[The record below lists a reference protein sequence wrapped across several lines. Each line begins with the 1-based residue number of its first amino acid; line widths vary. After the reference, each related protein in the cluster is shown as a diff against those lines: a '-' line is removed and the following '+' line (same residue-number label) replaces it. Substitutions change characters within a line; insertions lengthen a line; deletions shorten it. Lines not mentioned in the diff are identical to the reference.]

1 MECCGVDREVAVK
14 SFVKRAVIGLIAV
27 LGLVWLSGSVAHAAS
42 ISITTLVPDISADG
56 ECSLI
61 EAIENADADAAV
73 HADCATGGG
82 ADIIELAA
90 GATYTLTAVH
100 LATDDGNGLPIITSE
115 LTIDGRGATIVRSDA
130 DGTPDFRILHVAA
143 TGALTL
149 NDLTLLK
156 GSVNTDGTGLG
167 GGAVFNAG
175 AVVLNNVTISGNKSG
190 TDGGGIS
197 NLGGTLTIADS
208 VVSHNIVVNSG
219 GGIRNRNGDAT
230 LTNTVVSDN
239 LSTTTA
245 DAGAGGGIASIAVN
259 GNATLVL
266 NKSVVARN
274 TVNGLGGGGIDNAA
288 DSRSTARVSLNSSTV
303 SDNVAN
309 GIDHTSGLGG
319 GIQNSFLRTAFNAT
333 AILTLNDSTV
343 SGNTGVDGGGISSA
357 IDFTANLTL
366 ILVLNRSTVS
376 GNEAIGN
383 GFQVGNGGGIYI
395 VNGASLLA
403 NSTVSG
409 NTATGAGELSG
420 LGGGIMNAGLT
431 DISRMTLIN
440 TTVSDNSAASGGG
453 GLANTQFE
461 GDTEARFANSIVAEN
476 SAPAGANCLNFAG
489 TLVSL
494 GHNLENADTCN
505 FDQPTDVISVNP
517 LIAPLADNGGGTQT
531 HALLPGSLAIDS
543 ADGSTCAAPPI
554 NGIDQRG
561 VVRPQGAECDIG
573 AYESN
578 WATTTLALNYVF
590 GLSDGSSGIGRFAL
604 LADGTY
610 VDANGDTGVWSFQ
623 PTPPILF
630 LRYDAGLACDAFF
643 IGGFVSAG
651 QVRGLQLCQDD
662 SGVTGLWIGAVTAS
676 IENGLPAL
684 PLDAL
689 DAHTSA
695 VKFSFP

>member
-1 MECCGVDREVAVK
+1 M
-14 SFVKRAVIGLIAV
+14 
-27 LGLVWLSGSVAHAAS
+27 
-42 ISITTLVPDISADG
+42 T
-56 ECSLI
+56 
-61 EAIENADADAAV
+61 
-73 HADCATGGG
+73 AT
-82 ADIIELAA
+82 AC
-90 GATYTLTAVH
+90 
-100 LATDDGNGLPIITSE
+100 PSITSE

-259 GNATLVL
+259 GQCYAG
-266 NKSVVARN
+266 AEQERCRAQYRQRPRWWR
-274 TVNGLGGGGIDNAA
+274 IDNAA

-489 TLVSL
+489 TLFSL

-543 ADGSTCAAPPI
+543 ADGSTWRRATY
-554 NGIDQRG
+554 QRHRPES
-561 VVRPQGAECDIG
+561 VVSHRAR
-573 AYESN
+573 N
-578 WATTTLALNYVF
+578 AT
-590 GLSDGSSGIGRFAL
+590 SGRTSQIGRRRR
-604 LADGTY
+604 
-610 VDANGDTGVWSFQ
+610 W
-623 PTPPILF
+623 P
-630 LRYDAGLACDAFF
+630 
-643 IGGFVSAG
+643 
-651 QVRGLQLCQDD
+651 
-662 SGVTGLWIGAVTAS
+662 
-676 IENGLPAL
+676 
-684 PLDAL
+684 
-689 DAHTSA
+689 
-695 VKFSFP
+695 